1 MINGKNLVVSTDG
14 SALSN
19 PNGPMGW
26 AWADHEGYDADAGGA
41 SNGTNQIGE
50 LCAVL
55 QALRAHPGERPL
67 VIETDSKYAINCS
80 TIWLPGWKKKGWKNS
95 QGKPVRNRPLIE
107 AIEQEIQT
115 RPGSVRFIWVKGHAG
130 DTFNE
135 KVDTLARGYATAAGK
150 GDREGCLPIEGWRSL
165 LASPYAK
172 GTQVPSAV
180 QAELD
185 GGPQVLDKL
194 GRKKVG
200 LDQEEQKNLAE
211 TAVESEAVDAEQAE
225 SVKETFPGSP
235 KAQDIEENQVTA
247 ATGSEPS
254 DYQQTAD
261 AEDDATP
268 EAVDGTPAPDL
279 TDGQEDEVSS
289 AFNNTSDTDPI
300 DREAKNSGARGLR
313 ASGRIRITPPPSGSS
328 MFTGHDLHIVGSI
341 DLDAAIDPDGY
352 VTIQEAPFRLHA
364 IEVED

>member
-1 MINGKNLVVSTDG
+1 MTNDKNLVVSTDG

-26 AWADHEGYDADAGGA
+26 AWADHEGGDADAGGA

-67 VIETDSKYAINCS
+67 VIETDSQYAINCS
-80 TIWLPGWKKKGWKNS
+80 TTWVPGWKKKGWKNS
-95 QGKPVRNRPLIE
+95 QGKPVKNRPLIE
-107 AIEQEIQT
+107 AIDQEIQT
-115 RPGSVRFIWVKGHAG
+115 RPGSVRFVWVKGHAG

-172 GTQVPSAV
+172 GTQVPPAV
-180 QAELD
+180 KDELD
-185 GGPQVLDKL
+185 GGPQVLDEL
-194 GRKKVG
+194 GRKKAR
-200 LDQEEQKNLAE
+200 LDQEEQKDLAE
-211 TAVESEAVDAEQAE
+211 TAVESEAVDVEQAE
-225 SVKETFPGSP
+225 SVE
-235 KAQDIEENQVTA
+235 ATA
-247 ATGSEPS
+247 AAGN
-254 DYQQTAD
+254 
-261 AEDDATP
+261 
-268 EAVDGTPAPDL
+268 GTPDPDMA
-279 TDGQEDEVSS
+279 DGQEDEVAPASKD
-289 AFNNTSDTDPI
+289 TSDADTV
-300 DREAKNSGARGLR
+300 DRETRNSGARGLR

-328 MFTGHDLHIVGSI
+328 MFTGQDLHIVGSI
-341 DLDAAIDPDGY
+341 DIDADIDPDGY

>member
-1 MINGKNLVVSTDG
+1 MTNDKNLVVSTDG

-26 AWADHEGYDADAGGA
+26 AWADHEGGDADAGGA

-67 VIETDSKYAINCS
+67 VIETDSQYAINCS
-80 TIWLPGWKKKGWKNS
+80 TTWVPGWKKKGWKNS
-95 QGKPVRNRPLIE
+95 QGKPVKNRPLIE
-107 AIEQEIQT
+107 AIDQEIQA
-115 RPGSVRFIWVKGHAG
+115 RPGSVRFVWVKGHAG

-150 GDREGCLPIEGWRSL
+150 GEREGCLPIEGWRSL

-180 QAELD
+180 KAELD

-194 GRKKVG
+194 GRKKVV
-200 LDQEEQKNLAE
+200 LDQEEQKDLAE
-211 TAVESEAVDAEQAE
+211 TAVEAE
-225 SVKETFPGSP
+225 SVEATSPQSP
-235 KAQDIEENQVTA
+235 KTRDIEESQSTVTDP
-247 ATGSEPS
+247 G
-254 DYQQTAD
+254 D
-261 AEDDATP
+261 
-268 EAVDGTPAPDL
+268 EAINGTPDPDIA
-279 TDGQEDEVSS
+279 DGQEDELAP
-289 AFNNTSDTDPI
+289 AFKDTSDTDTA
-300 DREAKNSGARGLR
+300 DQETKSSGARGLR

-328 MFTGHDLHIVGSI
+328 MFTGQDLHIVGSI
-341 DLDAAIDPDGY
+341 DIDADIDPDGY
-352 VTIQEAPFRLHA
+352 LTIQESPFRLHA